1 MIFFII
7 IGAILVFAVAVV
19 GSLFYML
26 KKESLETSKLINDL
40 KASPAVST
48 SSLDPKTNPFLDV
61 PVITNPMEA
70 PEVLQM
76 SREFA
81 EKEAAFQ
88 NKVERLE
95 IELKDISD
103 KAQAQSKEAL
113 DTIEKLKQEN
123 EQLKALQ
130 SNALS
135 AEGGVAGFEQATL
148 NLNEDQAALQ
158 SRLAETQQRAVELQ
172 EEVTALK
179 HQMTR
184 EIDEARV
191 QAAQLTED
199 NERLRSSLEAVAAE
213 ATRSMQQ
220 ELSALKEENEALKKA
235 NQEAALLNQS
245 LQLVSA
251 AAPAADT
258 SAFQDEIDEVKRQLQ
273 ALKATNND
281 LLLANQGLKISAES
295 AVAEATATMQDT
307 IDALTRENQELKNTA
322 SQPASAPVNP
332 AGPAASDESLSHELS
347 LAQQRVK
354 ELSEQNEHLNA
365 RLEALQWDL
374 TKTKAQMTGF
384 ERACANYEIQLK
396 EALEKKGS

>member
-1 MIFFII
+1 MLFFII
-7 IGAILVFAVAVV
+7 IGGILVFAVAVV

-26 KKESLETSKLINDL
+26 KKESEDTSKLINEL
-40 KASPAVST
+40 KQAPKLST

-61 PVITNPMEA
+61 PVMTNPLEA

-95 IELKDISD
+95 LELKDISN
-103 KAQAQSKEAL
+103 KAQSQSQEAL
-113 DTIEKLKQEN
+113 DTIEKLRKEN
-123 EQLKALQ
+123 EELKAFQ
-130 SNALS
+130 PVPS
-135 AEGGVAGFEQATL
+135 AGLNDFSGVQQTVGQLNEEQAG
-148 NLNEDQAALQ
+148 LQ
-158 SRLAETQQRAVELQ
+158 SRLVESQQRALELQ

-191 QAAQLTED
+191 QTAQLKED
-199 NERLRSSLEAVAAE
+199 NERLMSSLEAVASE
-213 ATRSMQQ
+213 ATRGLQDEMA
-220 ELSALKEENEALKKA
+220 ALKQENEQLRKV
-235 NQEAALLNQS
+235 NEEAAALNQL
-245 LQLVSA
+245 LQQSSSTA
-251 AAPAADT
+251 ASVDT
-258 SAFQDEIDEVKRQLQ
+258 LAFQDEIDELKRQIQ
-273 ALKATNND
+273 ALKLTNND
-281 LLLANQGLKISAES
+281 LLLANQGLKLSAES
-295 AVAEATATMQDT
+295 AISEATASQQDQ
-307 IDALTRENQELKNTA
+307 IDALTRENQELKSTMA
-322 SQPASAPVNP
+322 VSAVPVVAENP
-332 AGPAASDESLSHELS
+332 QRTDEGLSNELS

-354 ELSEQNEHLNA
+354 ELNEQNEHLNE